1 MFDRTFVEELLDWEF
16 EGLDMEIPDDIQKDA
31 LIDVFYQNNEEDSY
45 ERFKD
50 NIRFFL
56 GNGGPNWDWVR
67 DKIVGIEE

>member
-16 EGLDMEIPDDIQKDA
+16 EGLEMEIPDDIQKDA

-50 NIRFFL
+50 NIRSFL
-56 GNGGPNWDWVR
+56 GNGGPNWDWIR